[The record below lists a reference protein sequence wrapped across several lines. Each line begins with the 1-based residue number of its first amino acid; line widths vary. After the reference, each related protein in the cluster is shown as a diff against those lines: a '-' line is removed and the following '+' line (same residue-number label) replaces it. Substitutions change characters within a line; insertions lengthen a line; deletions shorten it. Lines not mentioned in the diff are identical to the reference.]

1 MAPPDF
7 SSIVPHAPRR
17 PVKAAWSK
25 DRPQSFDGLQ
35 HRESPP
41 VEVPARSQSL
51 CRIVPVPS
59 LVSVDS
65 PAVSSPRASTAGN
78 DHDWRPK
85 TFSGN
90 LTLIPPG
97 CPSPAMIV
105 VGGTGRQAIHDS
117 SRPSSSERPSPG
129 SRVLLERP
137 STLRSASPSR
147 VLPET
152 PGVTPSPSLRDLE
165 IGASARESKQSVWD
179 SFRDQFNHNRQS
191 VRSSTFKVAKTAMD
205 ASTKS
210 FEMVKFGDAVEP
222 ALQLY
227 FEDCCADG
235 LPPWIRIGKTLIV
248 GLSLLFLLPALSFAT
263 LLMPLPAPSAG
274 FWANWAFN
282 FLAHPVLNYVPAR
295 AQLEL
300 LSRIIEPSERYRVRW
315 IVLWVPL
322 VDPLVCL
329 LIHGIGS
336 IFGLYPFPYAIIT
349 SCIPAAVAAL
359 VVAGFFVPKDLM
371 TPDVR
376 GFVKFNLLSWLFW
389 ALQFLVLMLWL
400 LCFPLLSPT
409 AQLFCSFVL
418 GENWWM
424 DGSTKVLHHG
434 IEGAHPLYA
443 GKAIGVL
450 MKMWLYLTKSF
461 ANDWTEDAA
470 VDESSIVEEHGICP
484 LLRPSKLCQ
493 SCCQMKSFMLDMWS
507 HAREMGARLKHIFE
521 EIQFH
526 TRDSLQDLNI
536 KAADARLLDHFA
548 RFIVLFTM
556 VEICEVL
563 VPLIYMIVASLLHS
577 DALGHNRSYFY
588 VFKDMRLHQALVSNS
603 IAFLIEAVVLLV
615 VHVGLLRSVGF
626 NIFNFAGIILKMD
639 FWYWS
644 FALGGMLCCLGH
656 CFVGAYRS

>member
-1 MAPPDF
+1 
-7 SSIVPHAPRR
+7 
-17 PVKAAWSK
+17 
-25 DRPQSFDGLQ
+25 
-35 HRESPP
+35 
-41 VEVPARSQSL
+41 
-51 CRIVPVPS
+51 
-59 LVSVDS
+59 
-65 PAVSSPRASTAGN
+65 
-78 DHDWRPK
+78 
-85 TFSGN
+85 
-90 LTLIPPG
+90 
-97 CPSPAMIV
+97 MIV
-105 VGGTGRQAIHDS
+105 VGETRHCANDS

-152 PGVTPSPSLRDLE
+152 PGPTHSPSLRDLE
-165 IGASARESKQSVWD
+165 IGASARDSKQSVWD
-179 SFRDQFNHNRQS
+179 SFRDQFHHNRQS

-210 FEMVKFGDAVEP
+210 FEKVRFGDAVEP

-235 LPPWIRIGKTLIV
+235 LLPWMRIGKTLIV
-248 GLSLLFLLPALSFAT
+248 GLGLLVLLPALSFAT

-282 FLAHPVLNYVPAR
+282 FLAHPILNYVPAR

-300 LSRIIEPSERYRVRW
+300 LSRIIEPSERHRVRW

-409 AQLFCSFVL
+409 AQLLCSFAVTGML
-418 GENWWM
+418 ATVGWFLEKIGGWM
-424 DGSTKVLHHG
+424 GLPRYYTTELKVL
-434 IEGAHPLYA
+434 ILFVAFLFTAALLSSSKTALVFMLMVCQDA
-443 GKAIGVL
+443 GKAMGVL

-470 VDESSIVEEHGICP
+470 VHESSIVTVEEHGICP

-493 SCCQMKSFMLDMWS
+493 SCCQMKSFMLEMWS
-507 HAREMGARLKHIFE
+507 HAREMGARLKDIFE
-521 EIQFH
+521 EIQFQ
-526 TRDSLQDLNI
+526 TRDSLQELDI

-577 DALGHNRSYFY
+577 DALGHNLSYFY

-615 VHVGLLRSVGF
+615 VHVGLLRTVGF

-644 FALGGMLCCLGH
+644 FALGACCVAWATVLLAHTGH
-656 CFVGAYRS
+656 DLDLIRSWLSF